1 LWINVLKEKKIQYL
15 LKWKG
20 YTEDDNTWEDK
31 KKNLNCPELIK
42 AFEASLKKKNNERK
56 SVEKPKTK
64 RTTKTKRVKIDGS
77 DEDNQSDEEPS
88 MNTEN
93 GNESTKNDDNDTE
106 QNGNHH
112 SPGHDISNGDEP
124 PTKSRHKSISK
135 TESTNGDI
143 NEENKDETME
153 TTNGG
158 EENNNN
164 NSSIELLN
172 KSSPTKE
179 SLLNE
184 QMLDPPA
191 NLRLRITPS
200 SASPISLTLNDSDN
214 NNNPNQDTTEIF
226 NDDEESIE
234 KIAGVRHGDD
244 GITFS
249 IKFSGQTDAQW
260 IPAKIAN
267 RKYPQAV
274 IAFWENHVEFT

>member
-1 LWINVLKEKKIQYL
+1 
-15 LKWKG
+15 
-20 YTEDDNTWEDK
+20 
-31 KKNLNCPELIK
+31 
-42 AFEASLKKKNNERK
+42 
-56 SVEKPKTK
+56 
-64 RTTKTKRVKIDGS
+64 
-77 DEDNQSDEEPS
+77 

-93 GNESTKNDDNDTE
+93 GSESNKNDE

-124 PTKSRHKSISK
+124 PTKPRLKSTSK
-135 TESTNGDI
+135 TESTNGEV
-143 NEENKDETME
+143 NEENKDQTME

-158 EENNNN
+158 EEDNNN

-172 KSSPTKE
+172 KSSPAKE

-184 QMLDPPA
+184 QMNDPPA

-214 NNNPNQDTTEIF
+214 NNNTNQDTTEML
-226 NDDEESIE
+226 NDDEEPIE
-234 KIAGVRHGDD
+234 KIEGVRHGDD

-249 IKFSGQTDAQW
+249 IKFSGQTEAQW

>member
-1 LWINVLKEKKIQYL
+1 
-15 LKWKG
+15 
-20 YTEDDNTWEDK
+20 
-31 KKNLNCPELIK
+31 
-42 AFEASLKKKNNERK
+42 
-56 SVEKPKTK
+56 
-64 RTTKTKRVKIDGS
+64 
-77 DEDNQSDEEPS
+77 

-93 GNESTKNDDNDTE
+93 DTE
-106 QNGNHH
+106 ANKDNENGAEENGTHL
-112 SPGHDISNGDEP
+112 DVSNGDES
-124 PTKSRHKSISK
+124 PTKPRLKSASK
-135 TESTNGDI
+135 SESTNGEVM
-143 NEENKDETME
+143 EENKDNQSME

-158 EENNNN
+158 EEDNNNN

-184 QMLDPPA
+184 QMNDPPV

-214 NNNPNQDTTEIF
+214 NNNTNDTTEII
-226 NDDEESIE
+226 NDDEEPIE
-234 KIAGVRHGDD
+234 KIEGVKHGDD

-249 IKFSGQTDAQW
+249 IKFSGQNETQW